1 MKRKGFTLVE
11 LLVVIA
17 IIALLMGILMPALA
31 KVRQVAYRMMCGTNL
46 AGIGKAML
54 IYSNDYEEEYPIA
67 GCVTNV
73 QWAVIDGTI
82 NNWEAPTCQKAFGP
96 RNYRATITSSFFL
109 LIRLAE
115 AAPKLFNCKGD
126 IGSKIFKLSD
136 TSTTLDDIT
145 EAWDFGAGLGGPM
158 PGEYCSYSYHMPYS
172 LSGVGRNPINSAS
185 NAACP
190 VAADRNPYLDKNA
203 NPRTGMGYIEG
214 EDGEGL
220 PPSCAPTEG
229 GVDYVDNDQTG
240 NAAAH
245 QREGQNVLF
254 NDGHVKFE
262 RYPNCG
268 IDNDNIW
275 KAWEQDPPP
284 TACDRELGEPYAGQT
299 TTSFANLAPLDQKD
313 AFLVSEANYRK

>member
-1 MKRKGFTLVE
+1 MRRKGFTLVE

-31 KVRQVAYRMMCGTNL
+31 KVRQVAYRMVCGTNL
-46 AGIGKAML
+46 SGIGKAML
-54 IYSNDYEEEYPIA
+54 IYANDYEEDYPIA
-67 GCVTNV
+67 GCQTNAK
-73 QWAVIDGTI
+73 WAVADGTI
-82 NNWEAPTCQKAFGP
+82 ASWQAPTCQVAFGP
-96 RNYRATITSSFFL
+96 RNFRATITSSFFL

-115 AAPKLFNCKGD
+115 VAPKLFNCKGD
-126 IGSKIFKLSD
+126 VGAQIFKLSD
-136 TSTTLDDIT
+136 TNTKLNDIT
-145 EAWDFGAGLGGPM
+145 EVWDFGTGLNTPM

-172 LSGVGRNPINSAS
+172 LSGVGRNPLNAAS

-203 NPRTGMGYIEG
+203 NPPTGQGYIEG
-214 EDGEGL
+214 EDGEGE
-220 PPSCAPTEG
+220 PPSFASTEG
-229 GVDYVDNDQTG
+229 GGDYIDRDQTG

-254 NDGHVKFE
+254 NDGHVRFE

-275 KAWEQDPPP
+275 KAWENDPPP
-284 TACDRELGEPYAGQT
+284 AAYDRELGEEYAGQLKS
-299 TTSFANLAPLDQKD
+299 SFAGLAPLDQKD
-313 AFLVSEANYRK
+313 AFLVSEANYEK